1 MLMQPSIAVKRS
13 GAATRPG
20 AAPLQWRGGL
30 SRKRGRQ
37 GSGRVIQ
44 ASDGNFEVRLAR
56 DERDVLG
63 AQRLRYRVFVE
74 ELGGDGALVDHGR
87 RLERDRFDPYFEH
100 LVLVDRNADPEGLEH
115 VAGVYR
121 LMTEAAARAAGRF
134 YSEDEY
140 DLAPLRASGRPLLE
154 LGRSCV
160 AAPMRG
166 SSALLLLW
174 QGLGDYVTGHGI
186 ELLFGVASFHGTD
199 PAALA
204 HPLGWLHH
212 NHLAPEGLR
221 PRARATAFAPM
232 DALAAEQVDR
242 AEALRALPPLIKS
255 YLRLG
260 GMVGE
265 GAFIDHA
272 FNTIDV
278 LLIMDTAMLS
288 ARQRALYARGE
299 SGARAP

>member
-1 MLMQPSIAVKRS
+1 
-13 GAATRPG
+13 
-20 AAPLQWRGGL
+20 
-30 SRKRGRQ
+30 
-37 GSGRVIQ
+37 VIQ

-63 AQRLRYRVFVE
+63 AQRLRYHVFVE
-74 ELGGDGALVDHGR
+74 ELGADGPLVDHHR
-87 RLERDRFDPYFEH
+87 RLERDRFDPFFDH
-100 LVLVDRNADPEGLEH
+100 LVLVDLRRDPESLEH

-121 LMTEAAARAAGRF
+121 LMSEAAAARAGRF

-140 DLAPLRASGRPLLE
+140 DLAPLRAAGRPLLE

-160 AAPMRG
+160 AARMRG
-166 SSALLLLW
+166 SAALLLLW
-174 QGLGDYVTGHGI
+174 QGLGAYVTEHGI

-204 HPLGWLHH
+204 HPLAWLHY
-212 NHLAPEGLR
+212 NHLAPEALR
-221 PRARATAFAPM
+221 PRARATAFAAM
-232 DALAAEQVDR
+232 DAIPRTKVDR
-242 AEALRALPPLIKS
+242 GAALRALPPLIKS

-260 GMVGE
+260 GTVGE

-288 ARQRALYARGE
+288 ARQRALYARTDGAGE
-299 SGARAP
+299 STAGPALP